1 MLLRKSQVAEVIGPR
16 LLDRMLKANW
26 LTPDPSS
33 SGNGIFFDS
42 YAVHLAMRRLQH
54 GEGATVLSGNT
65 RPRPGLRRNR
75 QSGELEISLSPEDFA
90 QPKRERPLEFPGLD
104 MDALRAELD
113 NLR

>member
-1 MLLRKSQVAEVIGPR
+1 
-16 LLDRMLKANW
+16 
-26 LTPDPSS
+26 
-33 SGNGIFFDS
+33 
-42 YAVHLAMRRLQH
+42 
-54 GEGATVLSGNT
+54 
-65 RPRPGLRRNR
+65 LRRNR